1 MKKVIIIGAGIGG
14 LSTAIRLLS
23 KGFDVEILEK
33 QNNVG
38 GKVNQINDNGH
49 KFDLTASVLMNPNI
63 YKELFT
69 YANKDYSKYI
79 EMIRLDP
86 LYRVNFYDGTSYD
99 FYSDDNKNIETL
111 ESIEKYSS
119 IGYLKYLSSSYEK
132 YKIVNT
138 KFLEKPMTNLSE
150 IINFESISNLVK
162 INPVP
167 SSYKYLSKYI
177 TNEKILNY
185 LVFKSMYI
193 GVNPFKES
201 NLYTLIPTI
210 SKLYGLWYIKGGMYS
225 YIKAL
230 EKLIYELGGKV
241 TFNTEVD
248 EILIE
253 NKNIK
258 GVKSNNKIF
267 NCDIVVCNADFP
279 YAIRN
284 LIKSDSLKDN
294 YNNDKIENLNY
305 SCSTFIMYLA
315 LDKKYD
321 NLKTHNIYIGEDF
334 KENLQKPFY
343 GSIPDKPSVYMYSP
357 SKVDSS
363 MCSNSKETLNIVLRV
378 PNLSYENVVWN
389 NKTIK
394 DTRNKIMNSIKNI
407 KGLEDLESHIIYEKI
422 LTPNNLEKDYN
433 AYNGTAFGIG
443 HNISQVGYFRPHIK
457 SKTINNLYF
466 IGSSTHPGNGVSVII
481 NGSKLV
487 VDDILNNVK

>member
-33 QNNVG
+33 QNNAG
-38 GKVNQINDNGH
+38 GKVNQIDDMGH

-79 EMIRLDP
+79 QMIRLDP
-86 LYRVNFYDGTSYD
+86 LYRVSYYDGTSYD

-119 IGYLKYLSSSYEK
+119 IGYLKYLSRSYEK
-132 YKIVNT
+132 YKIANT

-150 IINFESISNLVK
+150 IINFESIANLIK
-162 INPVP
+162 INPLP
-167 SSYKYLSKYI
+167 SSYKFLSKYI

-193 GVNPFKES
+193 GVDPFKQS
-201 NLYTLIPTI
+201 NLYTLIPTV

-230 EKLIYELGGKV
+230 EKLIYELGGKIK
-241 TFNTEVD
+241 FNTEVN

-253 NKNIK
+253 NKKVK
-258 GVKSNNKIF
+258 GVKSNNKFF

-279 YAIRN
+279 YAISN
-284 LIKSDSLKDN
+284 LIKSDDLKDS
-294 YNNDKIENLNY
+294 YTKHKVDNLNY
-305 SCSTFIMYLA
+305 SYSTFIIYLA
-315 LDKKYD
+315 LDKKYCS
-321 NLKTHNIYIGEDF
+321 LKTHNIYIGENF

-343 GSIPDKPSVYMYSP
+343 GSIPDKPSLYIYCP
-357 SKVDSS
+357 SKLDSS
-363 MCSNSKETLNIVLRV
+363 MCLNSKETLNIVLRV
-378 PNLSYENVVWN
+378 PNLSYKNISWDN
-389 NKTIK
+389 DTIK
-394 DTRNKIMNSIKNI
+394 NTRNKIMDSIKNI
-407 KGLEDLESHIIYEKI
+407 KGLKDLESHIIYEKI
-422 LTPNNLEKDYN
+422 LTPNDLEKDYN
-433 AYNGTAFGIG
+433 AYNGCAFGIG

-457 SKTINNLYF
+457 SKTVNNLYF

-481 NGSKLV
+481 NGSRLI
-487 VDDILNNVK
+487 VDDILNNIK